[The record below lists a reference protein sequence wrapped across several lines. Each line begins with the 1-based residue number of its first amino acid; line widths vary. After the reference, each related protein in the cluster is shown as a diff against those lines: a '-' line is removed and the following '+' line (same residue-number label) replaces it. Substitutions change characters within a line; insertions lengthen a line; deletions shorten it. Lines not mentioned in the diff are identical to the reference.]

1 VTERYDRRSFL
12 LRAGLASA
20 GAALP
25 PLLVRDPAGAQP
37 DPALAPFLHG
47 VASGDPRPD
56 GVVLWTRV
64 ATDSPDPVEVGWV
77 VATDPQ
83 LQDVVASGA
92 AAADPS
98 RDHTVKVDVTGLSA
112 GRWWFYGFVALG
124 ACSPVGRTKTA
135 PEGSVDHLRFAVV
148 SCSNYQSGYFNAYAA
163 LAERDDLDA
172 VIHLGDYIYEGEVTE
187 TVTEGREHDPVT
199 EVFALEEYRRRHGQ
213 YKLDPDLRRL
223 HQLVPFITVWDDH
236 EIANDAWREGAGNH
250 KLLEDGEWAARKAAA
265 QQAYD
270 EWMPTRVE
278 DPSTIYRSLAFG
290 DLADLILLDTRLDG
304 RDQRFGHTG
313 ATLLEERIGDPDR
326 AMISD
331 EQREFWYSEL
341 SASLERGTRWRLIG
355 QQVMFAP
362 LNLVGLPDLDG
373 LLGVDLPDLPLF
385 LDSGSANA
393 VNPDQWDGYPAERQR
408 FYDHLQAESIDNV
421 VVLAGDIHTSWAS
434 NLTPDPYNPLAE
446 PLAVEFVTTSVTSGG
461 FEALIGRELALL
473 AEPMVSVLN
482 PHIRYADLTRRG
494 YLILD
499 VTPDRVQADWHHL
512 ETVRERSTAEEVGGS
527 WKVHDGTNGLSRASR
542 PVGPGD
548 AAPATPPE
556 GAACAT
562 PPAALLATSLAP
574 EVRGST
580 TPAADGGAAA
590 HTAEGATSSVSGQS
604 IAATP
609 ASLPATGGGAKLVL
623 GGALLGAAGLAH
635 VVRRRAE
642 VDDTSG

>member
-12 LRAGLASA
+12 RRASLASA
-20 GAALP
+20 GAALA
-25 PLLVRDPAGAQP
+25 PLLVRDPAGAQA

-64 ATDSPDPVEVGWV
+64 TTDTPDPVQVGWV
-77 VATDPQ
+77 VAADPQ
-83 LQDVVASGA
+83 LEDVVASGA
-92 AAADPS
+92 AVAAPS
-98 RDHTVKVDVTGLSA
+98 RDHTVKVDVAGLSA
-112 GRWWFYGFVALG
+112 GRWWFYGFTALG
-124 ACSPVGRTKTA
+124 ACSAVGRTKTA

-187 TVTEGREHDPVT
+187 SVTEGREHDPAT
-199 EVFALEEYRRRHGQ
+199 ELFALEEYRRRHGQ

-236 EIANDAWREGAGNH
+236 EVANDAWREGSGNH
-250 KLLEDGEWAARKAAA
+250 KPTEDGEWAVRKAAA

-278 DPSTIYRSLAFG
+278 DPSTIYRSLRFG
-290 DLADLILLDTRLDG
+290 DLADLTMLDTRLDG
-304 RDQRFGHTG
+304 RDQRLGHSA

-331 EQREFWYSEL
+331 KQREFWYSAL
-341 SASLERGTRWRLIG
+341 SASQERGTRWRLVG

-385 LDSGSANA
+385 LDSGFADA

-434 NLTPDPYNPLAE
+434 NLTPDPYNPGVE

-461 FEALIGRELALL
+461 FEALIGEELALL
-473 AEPMVSVLN
+473 AEPLVSVLN

-499 VTPDRVQADWHHL
+499 ITPDRVQADWHHL
-512 ETVRERSTAEEVGGS
+512 ETVRERSTVEEVGAS
-527 WKVHDGTNGLSRASR
+527 WKVHDGTNRLSRASR

-548 AAPATPPE
+548 AAPATPAD
-556 GAACAT
+556 GAGCAT
-562 PPAALLATSLAP
+562 APASPLDTPRSGK
-574 EVRGST
+574 EQGST
-580 TPAADGGAAA
+580 ASAADGVAPVG
-590 HTAEGATSSVSGQS
+590 TAGGSTASVSGQS

-609 ASLPATGGGAKLVL
+609 ATLPATGGSAKLVL

-635 VVRRRAE
+635 VVRRRVE